1 MAPLHITSPHSP
13 LLHTLMDPKPSD
25 IRNQSFSRA
34 LRGLDAEEVKQ
45 YLDQVAKTLERVSDE
60 RDQMKSRIASLE
72 EKVERYG
79 AVAEVLDETLDN
91 TERSTEELV
100 RDVKAKLKAAGKE
113 AEEAAERAEEQA
125 RAIRRKTARMHE
137 RLRTEA
143 DSISDERRALAQ
155 RQQRLMEIA
164 GQLTQVLA
172 AEVDAGQHIADAP
185 ASNAPASNGPASNAP
200 ASNTPASKD
209 GASGND
215 STPPALGATS
225 SEPRKK
231 EKTKQ
236 EWIDSLF
243 PNRLGSGEEAGG
255 QQPSTEPSAADA
267 SSAGEPAQGQRSSSA
282 SHFEAIKQDVQSQD
296 GSSQTSGSK
305 NKNKTE
311 SGPDTNELERI
322 WDIFD
327 QTQ

>member
-1 MAPLHITSPHSP
+1 
-13 LLHTLMDPKPSD
+13 MDPKPSD

-34 LRGLDAEEVKQ
+34 LRGFDAEEVKQ

-60 RDQMKSRIASLE
+60 RDQMKSRITTLE

-79 AVAEVLDETLDN
+79 AVAQVLDDTLET

-100 RDVKAKLKAAGKE
+100 RDVKAKLEAAGQD

-137 RLRTEA
+137 RLRAEA
-143 DSISDERRALAQ
+143 DTLADERRALAQ

-185 ASNAPASNGPASNAP
+185 ASNAPASNKPASNAP
-200 ASNTPASKD
+200 ASND
-209 GASGND
+209 GASDSD
-215 STPPALGATS
+215 STPPALGATP
-225 SEPRKK
+225 SESRKK

-243 PNRLGSGEEAGG
+243 PNRLGSGEGAGG
-255 QQPSTEPSAADA
+255 QQPAAEPSAADA
-267 SSAGEPAQGQRSSSA
+267 SSAGEPSEGQRSSSA
-282 SHFEAIKQDVQSQD
+282 SHFEAIKQDVQNQG
-296 GSSQTSGSK
+296 GSSQPSK
-305 NKNKTE
+305 SKNKTE